1 MSVELPT
8 TSETVPVTQ
17 ATSETVPV
25 TQATNVTSDDALV
38 DSLIHDLACCEQI
51 TSINVLS
58 ICISLMQLVE
68 RSPNMNGEQK
78 KALVVRALTKIL
90 TSQNGDLS
98 LLNIIPSYI
107 DKVVSLNNGEIVI
120 NVEKMVECCFGLF
133 SRKA

>member
-1 MSVELPT
+1 MSVELPI
-8 TSETVPVTQ
+8 TSETVPI
-17 ATSETVPV
+17 PV
-25 TQATNVTSDDALV
+25 IPIPALSDDALV
-38 DSLIHDLACCEQI
+38 DSLIHDLACCEQV

-58 ICISLMQLVE
+58 ICISLMQLAE
-68 RSPNMNGEQK
+68 RSPNMKGEEK